1 MMDALQRIKEDSM
14 DLKISESVISEEP
27 AVYYYIYKGTF
38 KCKIGVHCV
47 RKFRDS
53 TLDSFENDTYQNR
66 LYTGSGVVN
75 LDQKTVWFVGER
87 TEETDKLAR
96 EALSSAIQH
105 RIDVIKKD
113 ADLNI
118 KKNIDLMESLK
129 SAEIVQCD

>member
-1 MMDALQRIKEDSM
+1 MMDALQRLKGLM
-14 DLKISESVISEEP
+14 DLKTSESVISKEP

-38 KCKIGVHCV
+38 KCKLGVHCV
-47 RKFRDS
+47 RKFIDS
-53 TLDSFENDTYQNR
+53 TIDSFENDAYQHR
-66 LYTGSGVVN
+66 LSTGSGVVN
-75 LDQKTVWFVGER
+75 LDKKIIWFAGER
-87 TEETDKLAR
+87 TEETDRLAR

-113 ADLNI
+113 ADLKI